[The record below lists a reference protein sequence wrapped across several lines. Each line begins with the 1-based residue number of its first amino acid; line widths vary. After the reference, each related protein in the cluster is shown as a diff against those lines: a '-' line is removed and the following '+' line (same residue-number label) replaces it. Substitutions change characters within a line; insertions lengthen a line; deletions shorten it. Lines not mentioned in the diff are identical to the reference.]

1 MVEKGIIDA
10 TKVVRCSLEN
20 GASIAGQL
28 ITVESLIIDDVD
40 ENLKMIKG
48 IQPASNFTNM

>member
-1 MVEKGIIDA
+1 MVEAGILDA
-10 TKVVRCSLEN
+10 TKVVRSSLEN

-28 ITVESLIIDDVD
+28 LTVETLIVDDVD

-48 IQPASNFTNM
+48 ISQAPQMM